1 MTALRQK
8 YRRDLTIRNKAA
20 RTIEAYTSF
29 VAQLARY
36 YNKSPDLLSYE
47 EVGNWLFHLLQER
60 KLAASSV
67 NLAVC
72 AVRFLYD
79 WSWSRAD
86 TALRE
91 ALALDP
97 NGTDAARW
105 YAAESRG
112 KAAEAAAAKAASA
125 KSLAK
130 LSAAAKEKLARERE
144 AETRRRRLAGL
155 LEVAPAWRDPAR
167 FSDLADALLRD
178 AIGARDWD
186 LVAEFARGLGA
197 RLTPT
202 LDARAN
208 YVAGRAE
215 ELGLRKKNRP
225 TAPAVRGIRP
235 SISDLETEGRLP
247 PPAEGGP
254 AANYRAILARPG
266 VSPYY
271 RILAAHRL
279 GERALS
285 LPPAPPPG
293 AGAGSGILGG
303 ATGAAGA
310 IGATGTATAPDA
322 PALPAEAFLRGFFEY
337 GLGASAFAEAK
348 TLAQELDQDA
358 LRRLSTRFAEAGLH
372 ADSMRL
378 ALLLAERPDWEQRR
392 EDYERVYPRPFLE
405 ELRSIRPR
413 PKVPE
418 HVLFGLIRSE
428 SFFRPDVASHAGAIG
443 LSQLM
448 PATAAEQARKMG
460 LATYDLRAPKD
471 NLRIG
476 ADHFEELLAE
486 TGNHPLRAMWAYNAG
501 RGRLK
506 RWLAES
512 PDLPDDL
519 LLEAL
524 GIEETRQYGRNI
536 LQAATMYAELY
547 YGIDAADAVDEML
560 GE

>member
-1 MTALRQK
+1 
-8 YRRDLTIRNKAA
+8 
-20 RTIEAYTSF
+20 
-29 VAQLARY
+29 
-36 YNKSPDLLSYE
+36 
-47 EVGNWLFHLLQER
+47 
-60 KLAASSV
+60 
-67 NLAVC
+67 
-72 AVRFLYD
+72 
-79 WSWSRAD
+79 
-86 TALRE
+86 
-91 ALALDP
+91 
-97 NGTDAARW
+97 
-105 YAAESRG
+105 
-112 KAAEAAAAKAASA
+112 AAAA

-130 LSAAAKEKLARERE
+130 LSTAAREKLARQRE
-144 AETRRRRLAGL
+144 AETRRLRLAGL
-155 LEVAPAWRDPAR
+155 LEVAAAWRDPSR

-215 ELGLRKKNRP
+215 ELGLRRKTKP
-225 TAPAVRGIRP
+225 AAPSIRGIRP
-235 SISDLETEGRLP
+235 SISDHEAEGRIP
-247 PPAEGGP
+247 SDAETGP

-279 GERALS
+279 GESALS
-285 LPPAPPPG
+285 LPPGPRTG
-293 AGAGSGILGG
+293 AGGGILGG
-303 ATGAAGA
+303 ATGASGGSAGA
-310 IGATGTATAPDA
+310 AASSGAVPGPAGAPA
-322 PALPAEAFLRGFFEY
+322 AAALPAETFVQGFFDF
-337 GLGASAFAEAK
+337 GLGGSAFAEAK
-348 TLAQELDQDA
+348 PLVPELDQDA

-378 ALLLAERPDWEQRR
+378 ALLLSERPDWEQRR
-392 EDYERVYPRPFLE
+392 EDYERIYPRPFLE
-405 ELRSIRPR
+405 ELRSIRPKA
-413 PKVPE
+413 KVPE

-428 SFFRPDVASHAGAIG
+428 SFFRPDVVSHAGAVG

-460 LATYDLRAPKD
+460 LAGYDLRAPKD

-547 YGIDAADAVDEML
+547 YGIDEAAAVDEML
-560 GE
+560 GERTR